1 MFLRNADTY
10 LPNYIVGYQNIADL
24 VLEIFLIWNPTRL
37 FHFCQIIPNMDF
49 QLCCVA
55 TSYGRFLK
63 TSQMLEPA
71 SSLLARPILFEA
83 HKSSC
88 VSMVTLYKKQLLN
101 TSSCK

>member
-10 LPNYIVGYQNIADL
+10 LQNYIVAYQNIADL
-24 VLEIFLIWNPTRL
+24 ILEIFLIWNRTRV

-49 QLCCVA
+49 QLCRVA
-55 TSYGRFLK
+55 TSYRRFLK
-63 TSQMLEPA
+63 TSQMLAP
-71 SSLLARPILFEA
+71 PILFEA

-88 VSMVTLYKKQLLN
+88 VSMVTLYKKQLLR